1 MCKYFA
7 QQLNIMWLKECVTVV
22 LPVLQRLL
30 DLLSGPQPHKLF
42 CNWIRILL
50 WVVHV
55 MCAQII
61 FNATCMWRQC
71 LHFCRFENRGLLS
84 DLRAYMRQLMVK
96 ALTDSNKNE
105 KSLQL
110 KKASSS
116 PKLQAINLLVV
127 DYLFH
132 EDYLY
137 TVSVF
142 SSEVYIFSFTQ

>member
-1 MCKYFA
+1 
-7 QQLNIMWLKECVTVV
+7 
-22 LPVLQRLL
+22 
-30 DLLSGPQPHKLF
+30 
-42 CNWIRILL
+42 
-50 WVVHV
+50 
-55 MCAQII
+55 
-61 FNATCMWRQC
+61 
-71 LHFCRFENRGLLS
+71 
-84 DLRAYMRQLMVK
+84 MRQLMVK

-105 KSLQL
+105 ISLQL

-142 SSEVYIFSFTQ
+142 SSEVNKTICELLVTNSSF